1 MKPLVVLCC
10 TEICSLIMNMHAT
23 CLLFNVSLT
32 GGSLAG
38 LDVGAMG
45 YMLMLAA
52 LLTHLE
58 RIECVKSASHFVLR
72 MSIIFYLIA
81 QHILTLGTI
90 MPPFFTAFKQFL
102 LSSTVVILVYWDVT
116 LGNALNIESL
126 Y

>member
-1 MKPLVVLCC
+1 MFSV
-10 TEICSLIMNMHAT
+10 
-23 CLLFNVSLT
+23 T

-52 LLTHLE
+52 LLTHLG
-58 RIECVKSASHFVLR
+58 RIECVKSASHSVLR
-72 MSIIFYLIA
+72 MNIIFYLTA

-116 LGNALNIESL
+116 SDSVLNIGSL
-126 Y
+126 C